1 MDKPSLNIVRAADI
15 AAHSQEFSHPW
26 NPNSELHGTQ
36 LARSVGLKRT
46 GVNFI
51 RVPAGKESYVYHSH
65 QCEEEWIYVLS
76 GKAIALIDDVEYE
89 VNAGDFIGFPAPSVA
104 HHMRN
109 PGPADL
115 VYLAGGENRDFD
127 VADFPKL
134 GKRMVRSGKQLD
146 IYDIA
151 DAQPFGPTVR
161 LSRGSA
167 RKLPP
172 TRPPRPFTSRVV
184 TRPRFSAMSQRNRKA
199 APRYAAYARPR

>member
-15 AAHSQEFSHPW
+15 AAHAQEFSHPW

-51 RVPAGKESYVYHSH
+51 RVSAGKESYVYHSH

-76 GKAIALIDDVEYE
+76 GKALALIDDMEYE
-89 VNAGDFIGFPAPSVA
+89 VSAGDFIGFPAPSVA

-109 PGPADL
+109 PGPEDL
-115 VYLAGGENRDFD
+115 VYLSGGENLNFE

-134 GKRMVRSGKQLD
+134 GKRIVRSGKQLD
-146 IYDIA
+146 VYDIA
-151 DAQPFGPTVR
+151 DAQPFGP
-161 LSRGSA
+161 L
-167 RKLPP
+167 
-172 TRPPRPFTSRVV
+172 
-184 TRPRFSAMSQRNRKA
+184 
-199 APRYAAYARPR
+199 

>member
-46 GVNFI
+46 GVNFV
-51 RVPAGKESYVYHSH
+51 RVPPGKESYVYHSH

-76 GKAIALIDDVEYE
+76 GKALALIDDVEYE

-115 VYLAGGENRDFD
+115 VYLTGGENLNHD
-127 VADFPKL
+127 VVDFPKL
-134 GKRMVRSGKQLD
+134 GKRIVRSGKQLD
-146 IYDIA
+146 VYDIA
-151 DAQPFGPTVR
+151 DAQPFGP
-161 LSRGSA
+161 L
-167 RKLPP
+167 
-172 TRPPRPFTSRVV
+172 
-184 TRPRFSAMSQRNRKA
+184 
-199 APRYAAYARPR
+199 

>member
-15 AAHSQEFSHPW
+15 AAHAQEFSHPW

-76 GKAIALIDDVEYE
+76 GKALALIDDVEYE

-109 PGPADL
+109 PGPEDL
-115 VYLAGGENRDFD
+115 VYLSGGENLNFE

-134 GKRMVRSGKQLD
+134 GKRIVRSGKQLD
-146 IYDIA
+146 VYDIA
-151 DAQPFGPTVR
+151 DAQPFGP
-161 LSRGSA
+161 L
-167 RKLPP
+167 
-172 TRPPRPFTSRVV
+172 
-184 TRPRFSAMSQRNRKA
+184 
-199 APRYAAYARPR
+199 

>member
-46 GVNFI
+46 GVNFV

-109 PGPADL
+109 PGPEDL
-115 VYLAGGENRDFD
+115 VYLSGGENLNFE

-134 GKRMVRSGKQLD
+134 GKRIVRSGKQLD
-146 IYDIA
+146 VYDIA
-151 DAQPFGPTVR
+151 DAQPFGP
-161 LSRGSA
+161 L
-167 RKLPP
+167 
-172 TRPPRPFTSRVV
+172 
-184 TRPRFSAMSQRNRKA
+184 
-199 APRYAAYARPR
+199 